1 MAGGRARAGGPARDR
16 ELRPRGK
23 RTLERL
29 LTAGAKV
36 FAARGY
42 HAARVDDIVKAAKT
56 SHGTF
61 YLYFSSKEDLFRAL
75 ATDVAEAMVGLARE
89 LPALADDEESFEA
102 LHAWLQRFDTLYARH
117 GPMIRSWTE
126 AEIVDSDMGKVG
138 GDLVVQFS
146 EELAARLRSAAPEL
160 DARIAALALV
170 GMIERASYYVETKQ
184 VAVDR
189 SEMVAVLARVVQGG
203 VFGRRTA
210 VPAPP
215 V

>member
-1 MAGGRARAGGPARDR
+1 MARGGPDR
-16 ELRPRGK
+16 VLRPRGQ

-29 LTAGAKV
+29 LAAGTKV

-42 HAARVDDIVKAAKT
+42 HAARVDDVVKAAKT

-75 ATDVAEAMVGLARE
+75 AVNVAEEMVGLARE
-89 LPALADDEESFEA
+89 LPDLSADGDSFAAIEE
-102 LHAWLQRFDTLYARH
+102 WLQRFDRLYARH

-126 AEIVDSDMGKVG
+126 AEIVDSEFGKMG

-146 EELAARLRSAAPEL
+146 QELAARLRTAAPDL
-160 DARIAALALV
+160 NPTIAALAFV
-170 GMIERASYYVETKQ
+170 GMIERSSYYVETKQ

-189 SEMVAVLARVVQGG
+189 AEMVALLARVVHGG
-203 VFGRRTA
+203 IFGDGARAAASSLESA
-210 VPAPP
+210 V
-215 V
+215 